1 MKTLYSLLLSVLLV
15 IPAFAQETIT
25 DGITICHTPAIES
38 FAMLASNQNFNAD
51 HREPLPYVHQSAAG
65 KMITFDTPDGKKA
78 SGFYLEPAV
87 DSDEYLF
94 VFPEWWGLNDYIK
107 KEAEKYYN
115 DLKNVHVIALD
126 MYDGEVATTREE
138 AGKLMQG
145 MNQERGNAIVKGA
158 LDFAGINAEIATVGW
173 CFGGGWSLEA
183 GLITSSAGEGATLVG
198 SVMYYGMPVKDVN
211 RLKTLEGPVLG
222 IFGSQDEWINPDV
235 VDAFRANM
243 AEAGKPVDIKMYDAV
258 HAFANPSNPDY
269 NKEYAEEA
277 YRISLAFLQR
287 QLN

>member
-1 MKTLYSLLLSVLLV
+1 MKRLALLFLSLTLTL
-15 IPAFAQETIT
+15 PAVAQE
-25 DGITICHTPAIES
+25 GITICHTPAMES
-38 FAMLASNQNFNAD
+38 FAMLASNKNFNAD
-51 HREPLPYVHQSAAG
+51 HREPLPYVHQSAVG
-65 KMITFDTPDGKKA
+65 KMITFSTPDGKE
-78 SGFYLEPAV
+78 GTGYYLEPNV

-94 VFPEWWGLNDYIK
+94 VFHEWWGLNDYIK
-107 KEAEKYYN
+107 KEAEKYFD
-115 DLKNVHVIALD
+115 DLQNVHVIALD
-126 MYDGEVATTREE
+126 MYDGKVASTREE

-145 MNQERGNAIVKGA
+145 MDQARGTAIVKGA
-158 LDFAGINAEIATVGW
+158 LDWAGINAEIATVGW
-173 CFGGGWSLEA
+173 CFGGGWALEA
-183 GLITSSAGEGATLVG
+183 GLITSQPDAGPELVG
-198 SVMYYGMPVKDVN
+198 AVMYYGMPVKDVK
-211 RLKTLEGPVLG
+211 RLKMLEGPVLG

-243 AEAGKPVDIKMYDAV
+243 AEAGVPLDVKMYDAV